1 MRVVWISFVPPSTLD
16 QPSSDIASL
25 RSRIT
30 SPARAI
36 AGSKLAYVGP
46 GVNRR
51 TLLEQFAEADAAVFG
66 RLLDAS
72 MAQTVLELATEIG
85 KRGVK
90 VIVDYS
96 EDYSAHPELASVY
109 RSLIQ
114 TADVVAASNSALA
127 GVLRSQTPVPVAVV
141 GDPVE
146 GERGEPR
153 ASSRRPPRL
162 LWSGPAHTL
171 AALRFALDQLTQRR
185 AHFALSVLTSPG
197 TGAENLGHRF
207 RAWSTEALLEE
218 LYECDGVVLPGVP
231 IRFCQAIWA
240 GRFVIDRPSSA
251 YGEVGPYGW
260 LGDDV
265 AEGVEWLLEN
275 PQLAT
280 ERIRAGQEWV
290 AAHASLEAIARAWK
304 LVAAR

>member
-66 RLLDAS
+66 RVLDAS

-85 KRGVK
+85 KRGVR

-114 TADVVAASNSALA
+114 TADVVVASNSALA

-162 LWSGPAHTL
+162 LWSGPAHNL
-171 AALRFALDQLTQRR
+171 AALRFALGQLTQRR
-185 AHFALSVLTSPG
+185 AHFALSLLTSPG
-197 TGAENLGHRF
+197 AGAENLGHRF
-207 RAWSTEALLEE
+207 RAWSTEALSEE
-218 LYECDGVVLPGVP
+218 LHECDGVVLPGVP

-280 ERIRAGQEWV
+280 QRIRDGQEWV